1 MDESKLITLNRI
13 DGFGQRRSWMWFE
26 IIKPLFAIEG
36 RRPTQLR
43 DMADSRVV
51 FAVPTL
57 QVMKLKEE

>member
-1 MDESKLITLNRI
+1 MTLDRI

-36 RRPTQLR
+36 RRPTQLLR

-51 FAVPTL
+51 FAIPSL